1 MKLYAVVAGVAVLVV
16 LLYTDHVEVSR
27 HDIAAIWGA
36 FFSRCQRCRCRQAD
50 FAHASLLID
59 LLKVVLVT
67 TYMTL
72 QTLCMGE
79 CRPITSVTL
88 AACAVQSFQ

>member
-1 MKLYAVVAGVAVLVV
+1 MQGFLTHKARLKATWGKLVWMKLYAVVAGVAVLVV
-16 LLYTDHVEVSR
+16 LLYTDHVE
-27 HDIAAIWGA
+27 
-36 FFSRCQRCRCRQAD
+36 AD

-79 CRPITSVTL
+79 SRAIILTMSFL
-88 AACAVQSFQ
+88 AACAVQSSQ